1 MYRSVV
7 YGEPDEL
14 VIYHQMCK
22 NVVYRE
28 ADVAAM
34 VNQVSG
40 EQAGRVEDK
49 EAARAEKETA
59 VEAARDEKQA
69 ALESAEA
76 EKMAALHAA
85 QAEKEVARESAEYQ
99 KQAALESARADND
112 AALDAAKTVMTA
124 HKESYE
130 EDMVSLRAQLVVVN
144 ARVAELIGRVS
155 VGQKEPDV

>member
-1 MYRSVV
+1 MSV
-7 YGEPDEL
+7 
-14 VIYHQMCK
+14 VIYHQMCR

-28 ADVAAM
+28 ADVAGM

-49 EAARAEKETA
+49 ETARAAKETA
-59 VEAARDEKQA
+59 SEVARADKQA

-99 KQAALESARADND
+99 KQAALESALESDND

-130 EDMVSLRAQLVVVN
+130 EDMASLRAQLVVVN